1 MLEENIF
8 METPEV
14 KRERFKR
21 LAVSRTNEVLKK
33 LDILGHC
40 GSRQTYEYNQEEV
53 RLMFLAIE
61 QKVNE
66 VKIKFKEADDKAFR
80 L

>member
-1 MLEENIF
+1 

-40 GSRQTYEYNQEEV
+40 ASRQTYEYTQEEA
-53 RLMFLAIE
+53 RQMFMAIE

-66 VKIKFKEADDKAFR
+66 IKIKFKEAEDKAFR